1 MTDAPCL
8 LCGAPG
14 KPGAAF
20 CVSCGTPMS
29 GLEARPAR
37 PGLREG
43 WDDFRTAL
51 KLYAALL
58 AVQVLGGVAFHLEAA
73 LFSVLAFETAAFAF
87 VVAVA
92 ALSRRDLA
100 WPPLA
105 RAGFGPLG
113 FAGILIASPLVVVA
127 VGLYVRFL
135 ARTFGLAVPSELEGF
150 EARGLGWAI
159 FLIAIAPPL
168 VEELAFR
175 GVIQGALRR
184 HLGLPETLLLQG
196 FAFAILHLS
205 VPSLITHLPLGL
217 YFGWLAARSGSL
229 WPGVFAHFCHNLGVV
244 VAERQGWL

>member
-1 MTDAPCL
+1 MIDDPCL
-8 LCGAPG
+8 ACGAPG

-20 CVSCGTPMS
+20 CVACGTPMS
-29 GLEARPAR
+29 GLGAQPAR

-51 KLYAALL
+51 KLYGALL
-58 AVQVLGGVAFHLEAA
+58 AVQVVGGIAFHLKAA
-73 LFSVLAFETAAFAF
+73 MFPVLVFETAAFAF

-92 ALSRRDLA
+92 AFARRDLA
-100 WPPLA
+100 WPPLG
-105 RAGFGPLG
+105 RAGFGLLG
-113 FAGILIASPLVVVA
+113 FGAILLASPLVVGA
-127 VGLYVRFL
+127 VGLYVRAL
-135 ARTFGLAVPSELEGF
+135 ATTFGLTMPKELEGF
-150 EARGLGWAI
+150 EAHGLPWAI

-244 VAERQGWL
+244 IAERQGWL